1 MEFEGS
7 EVGPS
12 AGGDAGFLVV
22 KMFQWICH
30 SLLTVIIP
38 SFSHLSSWID
48 SSNSLKLEKG
58 DDYDENVT
66 VRNRQQGRK
75 Y

>member
-1 MEFEGS
+1 MEGEGS
-7 EVGPS
+7 EAGSSS
-12 AGGDAGFLVV
+12 AGRAGFLVA

-38 SFSHLSSWID
+38 SFFHLSSWID
-48 SSNSLKLEKG
+48 NSNSLQLEKG

-66 VRNRQQGRK
+66 IQK
-75 Y
+75 